1 MGKIEAPNICNSS
14 LWWNIECSSLVFASA
29 KDKAGTCRY
38 MQECPNISNGGQNW
52 GPKYMQQFTVVK
64 YWMQWVVSLVFG
76 SAGDKGAGT
85 CREWLSWNVEPLVW
99 HKPHFSTF
107 YFRLFFLSF
116 WTFQEPHFS
125 TFHSRLFNFFIL
137 DFSTF
142 HEPHF
147 STFHFHFF
155 TSYTFQLFMLDFLT
169 FHKPPFSAIHS
180 QLFNYLQII
189 TCGICWTWER

>member
-1 MGKIEAPNICNSS
+1 
-14 LWWNIECSSLVFASA
+14 
-29 KDKAGTCRY
+29 

-99 HKPHFSTF
+99 HKPHFSTFHSRLFNFSFWTFQEPHFSTF